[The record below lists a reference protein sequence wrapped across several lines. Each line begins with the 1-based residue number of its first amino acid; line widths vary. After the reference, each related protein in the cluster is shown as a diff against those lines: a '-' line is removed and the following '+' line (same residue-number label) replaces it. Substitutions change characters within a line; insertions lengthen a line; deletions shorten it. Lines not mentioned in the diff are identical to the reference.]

1 MTGHTYL
8 NQNLLNGKGEYIFSG
23 GEGTEY
29 IPSIAVLLKKL
40 ELKEDGTINGIRIK
54 SKITKSRFNK
64 YGGSIELTVPWDK
77 GIDPYD
83 GLIDIAEESGIIT
96 KSGAWYTYGEKKFQ
110 RKDFQNYI
118 NDIFDLDTEG
128 EIVED
133 LET

>member
-1 MTGHTYL
+1 M
-8 NQNLLNGKGEYIFSG
+8 
-23 GEGTEY
+23 
-29 IPSIAVLLKKL
+29 KKL